1 MFPNLRGEI
10 QRGKIPKK
18 DNPDLQ
24 MRGTPGLHLHWDDF
38 QDLPK
43 EDILPRDPNLQEDIL
58 LWENF
63 QDLLEEDIPQA
74 EAEDLMRG
82 AIQDL
87 PIEDIPDLLV
97 EDFPQV
103 ESFQGHPREHFLQEG
118 SQGLLEESHH

>member
-74 EAEDLMRG
+74 EDHIRG
-82 AIQDL
+82 AIQNL
-87 PIEDIPDLLV
+87 PKEDIPDLRV
-97 EDFPQV
+97 EDIPQV